1 MNKVKQ
7 ARKRAGMKANE
18 LAERAGLTPSHI
30 SKVERGLGGVSA
42 GAAKRIAEV
51 LGIPVVDVI
60 FPEEKEAA

>member
-30 SKVERGLGGVSA
+30 SKVERGLGASRPDKA
-42 GAAKRIAEV
+42 
-51 LGIPVVDVI
+51 VVRYRRRN
-60 FPEEKEAA
+60 P